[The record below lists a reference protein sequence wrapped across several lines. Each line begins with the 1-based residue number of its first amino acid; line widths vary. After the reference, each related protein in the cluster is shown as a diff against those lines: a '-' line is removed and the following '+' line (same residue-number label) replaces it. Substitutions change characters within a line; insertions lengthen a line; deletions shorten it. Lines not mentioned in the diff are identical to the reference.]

1 MLPIQI
7 YDWWGNPERGFDSLA
22 AAAIIFLLTF
32 LIAMNA
38 LAIWMRRRFERR
50 W

>member
-1 MLPIQI
+1 LI
-7 YDWWGNPERGFDSLA
+7 YLWNNNSERLFDGKTAL
-22 AAAIIFLLTF
+22 AIIVLLLF

-38 LAIWMRRRFERR
+38 LAVLLRRRFERR